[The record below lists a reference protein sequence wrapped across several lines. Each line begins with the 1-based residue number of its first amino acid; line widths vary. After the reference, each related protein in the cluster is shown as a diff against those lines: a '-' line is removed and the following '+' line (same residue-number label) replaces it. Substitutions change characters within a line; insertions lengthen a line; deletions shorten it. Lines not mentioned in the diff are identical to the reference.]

1 MTIDKKVFKNQELV
15 LIVSP
20 NIDPEKFD
28 INKYEAF
35 IDALCGEREYQKETI
50 RIILQYLLGGQYNNL
65 KELAEEN
72 YHRNPVLQERYGS
85 LEDFYKQLQLP
96 EKLSCTI
103 DLATATGKSYVLYGI
118 ARIMLAEGVV
128 DQALVLC
135 PSNTIETGLTE
146 KFRSLSADGTLK
158 DLLPTESVIPNPRII
173 NADRK
178 SVV

>member
-1 MTIDKKVFKNQELV
+1 LK
-15 LIVSP
+15 VSP

-35 IDALCGEREYQKETI
+35 LDALCGERGYQKEAT
-50 RIILQYLLGGQYNNL
+50 RVTLRYLLGGQYNNL

-72 YHRNPVLQERYGS
+72 YHQNPVLQERYGS
-85 LEDFYKQLQLP
+85 LENFYEHLQLP
-96 EKLSCTI
+96 DKLSCTI

-118 ARIMLAEGVV
+118 ARIMFAEGVV
-128 DQALVLC
+128 DQVLVLC

-158 DLLPTESVIPNPRII
+158 DLLPDSYYKFLISLII
-173 NADRK
+173 KIRFPAGMFF
-178 SVV
+178 